1 MRIDATGQDYRLER
15 YERNSRASLV
25 TGHLKSESSGKR
37 FVFSFCHSGE
47 VYTYQMQPCAKEER
61 AKQTRRF
68 PKNSHQLFV
77 LGIVT
82 NRKVTGTN
90 AEPRLITNI
99 QEYDVRKSTCPLTD
113 TSRTVGP
120 TDLKVGNTVSMF

>member
-1 MRIDATGQDYRLER
+1 MRTDVQDKTTDSKDT
-15 YERNSRASLV
+15 NVTVAALV
-25 TGHLKSESSGKR
+25 TGQLNSESSGKR
-37 FVFSFCHSGE
+37 FVFSFCYSGE

-82 NRKVTGTN
+82 NRNATGTN
-90 AEPRLITNI
+90 AEPRLVTNI
-99 QEYDVRKSTCPLTD
+99 QVYDVRKSTCPLPD
-113 TSRTVGP
+113 SSQTVLP
-120 TDLKVGNTVSMF
+120 TDLKFGNTVSMF